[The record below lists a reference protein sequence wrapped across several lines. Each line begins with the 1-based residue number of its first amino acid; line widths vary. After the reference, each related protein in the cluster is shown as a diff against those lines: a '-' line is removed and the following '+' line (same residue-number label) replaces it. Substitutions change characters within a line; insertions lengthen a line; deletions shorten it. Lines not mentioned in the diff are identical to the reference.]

1 MLIISFIIIIVSLK
15 TIEDTRKLPPADKC
29 FEKFEFLIGDQF
41 SADIIIIIITIIII
55 TIFTIIII
63 IIIIGVITIIVIV
76 IVIDFNI
83 VAVIFRVRSK
93 NLVISKMDVF
103 VVIAISLYISCST
116 ISGSISDYFF
126 IIVTL
131 IVVALYF

>member
-41 SADIIIIIITIIII
+41 PADISIIITIIII

-76 IVIDFNI
+76 IVIYFNI
-83 VAVIFRVRSK
+83 VVVIFRVRSK

>member
-29 FEKFEFLIGDQF
+29 FEKFEFLIGDQCP
-41 SADIIIIIITIIII
+41 ADISIIITIIII

-83 VAVIFRVRSK
+83 VVVIFRVRSK